1 MAMKITPDQLAALQL
16 QQKNKARSAT
26 GEGFAQA
33 LAEELDSGSGA
44 KAGAAA
50 TSTAPMARLDQTLQ
64 AAMLNKPTGQTLMD
78 KMDTLLSKWE
88 NYSQIIGTADG
99 NLREGYSLLAD
110 IRQDIRAVKS
120 DLAQNP
126 ERGEGLETMVEELDI
141 LATTEEFKFNRG
153 DYLN

>member
-1 MAMKITPDQLAALQL
+1 MKITSDQLAALQL

-26 GEGFAQA
+26 GDGFANA
-33 LAEELDSGSGA
+33 LAEELDSVSAAQTGA
-44 KAGAAA
+44 SA
-50 TSTAPMARLDQTLQ
+50 TPVAPMMRLDQTLQ
-64 AAMLNKPTGQTLMD
+64 AAMLNQTTEQTVMD

-88 NYSQIIGTADG
+88 NYSQIIGAADG

-126 ERGEGLETMVEELDI
+126 DQVEGLESMVEELDI